1 MALYGN
7 LRDYKFG
14 DAADDIRGTDVHG
27 ANDEKLGTID
37 DVIFDSNSG
46 EMKYV
51 VVDTGGWLSSSKF
64 IVPARQIREM
74 EGESDRYHVSLNKEQ
89 IERFPQ
95 YDEKALESENDFG
108 DYEKRYE
115 QSWSDGPIL
124 HQEGSTRILT
134 PEASE
139 MPPAVG
145 GTASFGESGRSMKP
159 IARDLPRFGA
169 TSDSE
174 SASRTGGLVDSR
186 DLEPVRPGQEVRG
199 TAFGNESTL
208 DAEADMALDADRD
221 EDIALEAELDDEPVE
236 LSRDEF
242 LKEGTLRSEY
252 DAPSERADMRDRPV
266 TQRRRW
272 EDFQD
277 RLRTEREQIIARPRR
292 DRDKAA

>member
-14 DAADDIRGTDVHG
+14 DANDDIRGTTVYG

-51 VVDTGGWLSSSKF
+51 VVDTGGWLNSNKF
-64 IVPARQIREM
+64 IVPARQIRET
-74 EGESDRYHVSLNKEQ
+74 EDAADRYYVSLDKNQ
-89 IERFPQ
+89 IERFPK
-95 YDEKALESENDFG
+95 YDEKSLESENDFG
-108 DYEKRYE
+108 DYEKRYQ
-115 QSWSDGPIL
+115 QSWTDGDVM

-139 MPPAVG
+139 MPEPVG
-145 GTASFGESGRSMKP
+145 GTARFGDTGRSLKP

-169 TSDSE
+169 TSDSD
-174 SASRTGGLVDSR
+174 SSSRTGGLVDSR
-186 DLEPVRPGQEVRG
+186 DLEPVSPMEHVTGSAIG
-199 TAFGNESTL
+199 GATST
-208 DAEADMALDADRD
+208 DRD
-221 EDIALEAELDDEPVE
+221 EGRVE
-236 LSRDEF
+236 LSREEF

-252 DAPSERADMRDRPV
+252 DAPIEPADMRDRRGG
-266 TQRRRW
+266 QRRRW

-277 RLRTEREQIIARPRR
+277 RLRTEREQIMNRPRGDK
-292 DRDKAA
+292 DRAA

>member
-14 DAADDIRGTDVHG
+14 DAADDIRGTDVYG

-51 VVDTGGWLSSSKF
+51 VVDTGGMMTSNRF
-64 IVPARQIREM
+64 IVPARQIQQRDDLREADAA
-74 EGESDRYHVSLNKEQ
+74 DRYYVPLNKEQ

-95 YDEKALESENDFG
+95 YDEKALENEKDFG

-115 QSWSDGPIL
+115 ESWTTAGDVM
-124 HQEGSTRILT
+124 HVEGSTRILT

-139 MPPAVG
+139 MPAPVG
-145 GTASFGESGRSMKP
+145 GTARFEDSGRSLKP

-169 TSDSE
+169 TSDNE
-174 SASRTGGLVDSR
+174 SSSRSGGLVDDR
-186 DLEPVRPGQEVRG
+186 ELEPVSPIEEPVGSVEGEERVTEMG
-199 TAFGNESTL
+199 
-208 DAEADMALDADRD
+208 RD
-221 EDIALEAELDDEPVE
+221 LDDGRVE
-236 LSRDEF
+236 LSREEF

-252 DAPSERADMRDRPV
+252 DAPLEPADMRDRR
-266 TQRRRW
+266 QGERHSAEMRRRW
-272 EDFQD
+272 DDFQN
-277 RLRTEREQIIARPRR
+277 RLRNEREQIMNRPRK
-292 DRDKAA
+292 DRAA